1 VYRTYAPTAAK
12 DQWQTDEL
20 VSGADVAER
29 LREVQARS
37 TADALNVR
45 LHVPGVRPDAI
56 REQIELLGRQ
66 LRA

>member
-1 VYRTYAPTAAK
+1 MYRTYAATAAQQ
-12 DQWQTDEL
+12 QWGSDEL
-20 VSGADVAER
+20 ISGTDVVEG

-66 LRA
+66 LR